1 MMPEKGERGE
11 RGDRSLA
18 GLVSDLVRQLSALVQ
33 TEGKLLRSELRE
45 SGGRIGTGVLE
56 LLLGV
61 VLLVPALVI
70 LLEAAVDLL
79 VRNGFGA
86 GWSAVIVGGVV
97 ALVGLLTL
105 LHGRK
110 TLSADTLAPHR
121 SATQLR
127 KDADLVK
134 ETTR

>member
-1 MMPEKGERGE
+1 MTPETGDRS
-11 RGDRSLA
+11 DRSLA

-45 SGGRIGTGVLE
+45 SGSRIGSGVLE

-70 LLEAAVDLL
+70 LLEAAVELL
-79 VRNGFGA
+79 ARRGFGA

-97 ALVGLLTL
+97 ALAGLLTL
-105 LHGRK
+105 LHGRR
-110 TLSADTLAPHR
+110 TLSADMLAPHR
-121 SATQLR
+121 SASQLR
-127 KDADLVK
+127 KDADLLK

>member
-1 MMPEKGERGE
+1 MTPDKS
-11 RGDRSLA
+11 DRSLA

-56 LLLGV
+56 VLVGV
-61 VLLVPALVI
+61 ALLVPALVI
-70 LLEAAVDLL
+70 LLQAVVDLL
-79 VRNGFGA
+79 VRSGLGA
-86 GWSAVIVGGVV
+86 GWSAVIVGGTV
-97 ALVGLLTL
+97 ALVGLMTL

-110 TLSADTLAPHR
+110 NLSADTLAPHR

>member
-1 MMPEKGERGE
+1 MTPDKS
-11 RGDRSLA
+11 DRSLA

-56 LLLGV
+56 VLVGV
-61 VLLVPALVI
+61 ALLVPALVI
-70 LLEAAVDLL
+70 LLQALVDLL
-79 VRNGFGA
+79 VRSGLGA
-86 GWSAVIVGGVV
+86 GWSAVIVGGTV
-97 ALVGLLTL
+97 ATVGLLTL

-110 TLSADTLAPHR
+110 NLSADTLAPHR

>member
-1 MMPEKGERGE
+1 MTPETGDRS
-11 RGDRSLA
+11 DRSLA

-45 SGGRIGTGVLE
+45 SGSRIGSGVLE

-61 VLLVPALVI
+61 VLLVPGLVI
-70 LLEAAVDLL
+70 LLEAAVELL
-79 VRNGFGA
+79 VRRGFGA

-97 ALVGLLTL
+97 ALAGLLTL
-105 LHGRK
+105 LHGRR
-110 TLSADTLAPHR
+110 TLSADMLAPHR
-121 SATQLR
+121 SASQLR
-127 KDADLVK
+127 KDADLLK

>member
-1 MMPEKGERGE
+1 MTPETGDRS
-11 RGDRSLA
+11 DRSLA

-45 SGGRIGTGVLE
+45 SGSRIGSGVLE

-61 VLLVPALVI
+61 VLLAPALVI
-70 LLEAAVDLL
+70 LLEAAVELL
-79 VRNGFGA
+79 ARRGFGA

-97 ALVGLLTL
+97 ELAGLLTL
-105 LHGRK
+105 LHGRR
-110 TLSADTLAPHR
+110 TLSADMLAPHR
-121 SATQLR
+121 SASQLR
-127 KDADLVK
+127 KDADLLK

>member
-1 MMPEKGERGE
+1 MTPETGDRS
-11 RGDRSLA
+11 DRSLA

-45 SGGRIGTGVLE
+45 SGSRIGSGVLE

-61 VLLVPALVI
+61 ILLVPALVI
-70 LLEAAVDLL
+70 LLEAAVELL
-79 VRNGFGA
+79 ARRGFGA

-97 ALVGLLTL
+97 ALAGLLTL
-105 LHGRK
+105 LHGRR
-110 TLSADTLAPHR
+110 TLSADMLAPHR
-121 SATQLR
+121 SASQLR
-127 KDADLVK
+127 KDADLLK